1 MRSYTPDLP
10 NMFTLYSA
18 ISTPR
23 EFENLGYLL
32 KSAFR
37 ASRSGGVDVL
47 ERVEK
52 DGHPYLNSEQLRAS
66 IDRLEV
72 YEKRADAYEPSVDSF
87 QTAINKVAQEIEDHK
102 RGEANPAKK

>member
-1 MRSYTPDLP
+1 
-10 NMFTLYSA
+10 MFTLYSA

-37 ASRSGGVDVL
+37 DSRSGGVDVL
-47 ERVEK
+47 ERVER
-52 DGHPYLNSEQLRAS
+52 DGDPYLNSEQLRAS

-72 YEKRADAYEPSVDSF
+72 YEKRADAHEPSADSF
-87 QTAINKVAQEIEDHK
+87 QTAVNKVAAEIEDNKH
-102 RGEANPAKK
+102 REASPSENDLEKQKVRL